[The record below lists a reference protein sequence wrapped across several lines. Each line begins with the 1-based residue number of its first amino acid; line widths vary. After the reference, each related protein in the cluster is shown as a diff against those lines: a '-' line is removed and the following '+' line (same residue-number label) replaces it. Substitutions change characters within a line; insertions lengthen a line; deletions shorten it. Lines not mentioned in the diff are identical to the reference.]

1 MPKLKKKNNLCKL
14 SKISDISKKEIRKI
28 WVDVKANHKLLDS
41 CSKHQFQ
48 PHESSNMSRRF
59 ECKNCKGV
67 VGLVEKSW
75 YEKGLNHA

>member
-1 MPKLKKKNNLCKL
+1 
-14 SKISDISKKEIRKI
+14 
-28 WVDVKANHKLLDS
+28 LDS